1 VTESHRRPLTEAELD
16 EVVTI
21 PVRLSL
27 RDVREI
33 NRRAGLQVS
42 DGRAR
47 AAYVLGCALGEPY
60 GQLLE
65 RVQQIAHADRVRYRA
80 EFEADR
86 AERARKRVGP
96 ANRGPYGDTTQFPLG
111 SRLSQ

>member
-1 VTESHRRPLTEAELD
+1 VTEPRRGPLTEAELD
-16 EVVTI
+16 ELVTI

-33 NRRAGLQVS
+33 DRRAGLRVF

-47 AAYVLGCALGEPY
+47 ASYVLGCAVGEPHD
-60 GQLLE
+60 QLLE
-65 RVQQIAHADRVRYRA
+65 RVHEIAHADRVRYRA
-80 EFEADR
+80 ECEADR